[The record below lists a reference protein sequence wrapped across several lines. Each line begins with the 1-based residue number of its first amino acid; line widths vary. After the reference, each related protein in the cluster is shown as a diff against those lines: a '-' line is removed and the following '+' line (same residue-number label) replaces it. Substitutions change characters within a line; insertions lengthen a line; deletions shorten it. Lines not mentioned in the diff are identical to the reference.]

1 MDTVSLARIRWRCRR
16 GLLELDIVLEHFIGR
31 YANLDT
37 QQKMIFDELLDLPD
51 TRLWELISGKESA
64 LNDDQREL
72 IALINLA

>member
-16 GLLELDIVLEHFIGR
+16 GLLELDIVLERFVGR

-51 TRLWELISGKESA
+51 TRLWELIGGKESA
-64 LNDDQREL
+64 SNDGQREL

>member
-16 GLLELDIVLEHFIGR
+16 GLLELDIVLERFIGR

-37 QQKMIFDELLDLPD
+37 QQKLIFDELLDLPD
-51 TRLWELISGKESA
+51 IRLWELISGKESA
-64 LNDDQREL
+64 SNDGQREL